1 MESANQGR
9 GESSL
14 HTPGMGRRAPVALWP
29 GDPGDLGGGGDG
41 GRRPGVLPCGVGLAG
56 GSGSRALRWELE
68 ARCVCVSP
76 SHIPPSPGFVARL
89 GSCGY
94 RSGGA
99 GPRRG
104 FGGAELGASVA
115 CDRCSWRKLR
125 WRFLFLFP

>member
-14 HTPGMGRRAPVALWP
+14 HAPGMGRRAPVALWP
-29 GDPGDLGGGGDG
+29 GDPGDLGGGGWREAARGAAVRG
-41 GRRPGVLPCGVGLAG
+41 GPSWGQRFQGPAVGVGG
-56 GSGSRALRWELE
+56 PV
-68 ARCVCVSP
+68 CVCVP
-76 SHIPPSPGFVARL
+76 LTYPPSPGFVARL